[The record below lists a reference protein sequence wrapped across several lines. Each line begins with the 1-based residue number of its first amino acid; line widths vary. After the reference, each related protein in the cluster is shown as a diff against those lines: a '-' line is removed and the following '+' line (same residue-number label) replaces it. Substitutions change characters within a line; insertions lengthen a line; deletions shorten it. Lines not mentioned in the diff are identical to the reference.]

1 MSPPAF
7 VWNPYLTLSHM
18 TLTHVTFDLQVKSQF
33 EITNGSKDMDFFL
46 VFFFSSELLSSDFWY
61 SYRQTD
67 RQTDGKGCISLIRV
81 HRALAQVG
89 SKTDVCTCIR
99 ILSHEPGP
107 TDSAYVFILLYAIP
121 PMSA

>member
-1 MSPPAF
+1 
-7 VWNPYLTLSHM
+7 M

-61 SYRQTD
+61 SH
-67 RQTDGKGCISLIRV
+67 RQTDGKRRIIV

-89 SKTDVCTCIR
+89 SIIK
-99 ILSHEPGP
+99 
-107 TDSAYVFILLYAIP
+107 
-121 PMSA
+121 